1 MNLNSD
7 PVYNFEKAVE
17 TACVT
22 VLKSWDIA
30 AVSSQDAS
38 QFQKQRP
45 RVEVFFQKLDGLG
58 RWVSIDPA
66 TSAPIAPP
74 VSGPPPDPRN
84 VFYMRCESA
93 WNCVIRFDLFTAY
106 DINIHSAFRAQCRQL
121 LSILPQM
128 INSQTLVNHRLD
140 IVSDGGD
147 SVVMENATKDW
158 MKTSMTLRG
167 KISILASAWPLLNTE
182 PNTQ

>member
-1 MNLNSD
+1 
-7 PVYNFEKAVE
+7 
-17 TACVT
+17 
-22 VLKSWDIA
+22 
-30 AVSSQDAS
+30 
-38 QFQKQRP
+38 
-45 RVEVFFQKLDGLG
+45 
-58 RWVSIDPA
+58 
-66 TSAPIAPP
+66 
-74 VSGPPPDPRN
+74 
-84 VFYMRCESA
+84 
-93 WNCVIRFDLFTAY
+93 
-106 DINIHSAFRAQCRQL
+106 
-121 LSILPQM
+121 M